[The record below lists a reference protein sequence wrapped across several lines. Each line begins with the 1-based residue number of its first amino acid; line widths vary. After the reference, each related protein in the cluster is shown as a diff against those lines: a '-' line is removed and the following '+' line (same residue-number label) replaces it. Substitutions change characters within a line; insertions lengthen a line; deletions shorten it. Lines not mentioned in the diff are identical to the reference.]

1 MAAPLGELE
10 QEVMTLAWKRGA
22 VTVKD
27 VLAALERDRAYNT
40 VQTTLDRLFK
50 KGLLERE
57 KVSHSFVYR
66 PHMTR
71 IEFHRALIA
80 NLVGELQP
88 KERAPVLAA
97 FVDAAGD
104 ADLDR
109 LEQLIEAKRAAKR
122 KP

>member
-1 MAAPLGELE
+1 MAAPLGDLE
-10 QEVMTLAWKRGA
+10 QEVMSVAWKRGA
-22 VTVKD
+22 VTAKE
-27 VLAALERDRAYNT
+27 VLAALDRERAYNT
-40 VQTTLDRLFK
+40 VQTTLERLFK
-50 KGLLERE
+50 KGLLSRE

-66 PHMTR
+66 PRVTR
-71 IEFHRALIA
+71 VEFHRALIA

-109 LEQLIEAKRAAKR
+109 LEQLIEAKREAKR
-122 KP
+122 RK